1 MVGLKVNENG
11 VLKMRKLLISTMCLI
26 PVITFAGSEPT
37 ASPFPGAKNGINI
50 WSIEK
55 INASMNK
62 EMKLKSYKTLD
73 IKEYNET
80 NTTDES
86 VNSLL
91 QIPNIA
97 AKETRQYDYDPNL
110 LDTHLRSS
118 ISKIRLSFKF
128 SGIPGIARENVLG
141 FAAGGGYT
149 HEKGWDG
156 VIEFVRIPNLGICSF
171 STYSIV
177 KVIVPKENIQYLVNN
192 KISDKEIAGNK
203 MTGFLY
209 RVEWFTD
216 TRNYSFECANKKLKK
231 ENLKEMV
238 KISNQID
245 RSLGL

>member
-1 MVGLKVNENG
+1 MVGLKVNKNG

-26 PVITFAGSEPT
+26 TTIAFAGSEPT

-50 WSIEK
+50 WPIKK

-73 IKEYNET
+73 IKGYNET

-91 QIPNIA
+91 GLPNIA
-97 AKETRQYDYDPNL
+97 AKETRQYAYDPNP
-110 LDTHLRSS
+110 LDTHLKSS
-118 ISKIRLSFKF
+118 VSKIRLSFKF
-128 SGIPGIARENVLG
+128 SGIPGIEKENVFG

-156 VIEFVRIPNLGICSF
+156 VIEFFRMPNLGICSF

-177 KVIVPKENIQYLVNN
+177 KVIVPKENVQYLVNK
-192 KISDKEIAGNK
+192 KISDQEISGNR
-203 MTGFLY
+203 MAGFLY

-216 TRNYSFECANKKLKK
+216 TRSYSLECANKELKK
-231 ENLKEMV
+231 ENLKEMI
-238 KISNQID
+238 KIANQID
-245 RSLGL
+245 VAMD